1 MRRVHFLIL
10 YILFWRSIL
19 HACWDLWV
27 ERSRWRHPRQ
37 ACSWVNDGVP
47 VDTDLH
53 VDLIVLLA
61 DLGLYLFRGD
71 EMLFDEVETM

>member
-1 MRRVHFLIL
+1 M
-10 YILFWRSIL
+10 
-19 HACWDLWV
+19 
-27 ERSRWRHPRQ
+27 
-37 ACSWVNDGVP
+37 NDGVP

-53 VDLIVLLA
+53 VDLVVLLA